1 LVLAEAAVKNMNF
14 APNWTSR
21 ELFSVALT
29 WAPDPVLILVE
40 GAAKVG

>member
-1 LVLAEAAVKNMNF
+1 MNF

-29 WAPDPVLILVE
+29 SASDPELMLVE